1 MKGEV
6 TGIEKANEALNA
18 ELRKVGKLSERFVTK
33 SLISISANTAPMVP
47 IDTSFLL
54 SSEYR
59 KVEKLFDGFVGEI
72 GFGAEYAKWVHEM
85 PGTLKGQP
93 RANFGKTREGVE
105 FGGGTG
111 KGNYWDPDAE
121 PQFLAKGVEAFIA
134 DDLDALLRQELG
146 E

>member
-1 MKGEV
+1 MKAEV
-6 TGIEKANEALNA
+6 TGIEAANDKLTA
-18 ELRKVGKLSERFVTK
+18 ELRKMGRLSERFVTK
-33 SLISISANTAPMVP
+33 ALISVSANTAPMVP

-54 SSEYR
+54 NSEYR
-59 KVEKLFDGFVGEI
+59 KVMKRFGGFEGEL
-72 GFGAEYAKWVHEM
+72 GFGAHYAPYVHEA

-93 RANFGKTREGVE
+93 RADGS
-105 FGGGTG
+105 
-111 KGNYWDPDAE
+111 GNYWDPDGE

>member
-1 MKGEV
+1 MRAEV
-6 TGIEKANEALNA
+6 TGIEKANAALNA

-54 SSEYR
+54 NSEYR
-59 KVEKLFDGFVGEI
+59 KVEKRGAGFEGEI
-72 GFGAEYAKWVHEM
+72 GFGAEYAQYVHEA
-85 PGTLKGQP
+85 PGVLVGQP
-93 RANFGKTREGVE
+93 RDPENPGRGDF
-105 FGGGTG
+105 
-111 KGNYWDPDAE
+111 WDPAGE
-121 PQFLAKGVEAFIA
+121 PEFLAKGLEAFIS